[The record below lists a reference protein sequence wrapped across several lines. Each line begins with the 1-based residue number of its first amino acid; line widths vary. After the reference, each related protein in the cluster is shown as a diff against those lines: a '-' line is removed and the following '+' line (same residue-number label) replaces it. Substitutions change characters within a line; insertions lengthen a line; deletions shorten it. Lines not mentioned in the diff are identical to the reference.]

1 MASVLEAISLT
12 KTYKRWWSTEAVHAL
27 NGVSFRV
34 ERGSVFGLL
43 GPNGAG
49 KTTLVKIAL
58 TIARQDGGEVRLF
71 GESLRDRN
79 VLRRVG
85 YLPENPRFPAHL
97 TARQVLHLYGSL
109 SGASMDAVEKANS
122 AINIHLM

>member
-1 MASVLEAISLT
+1 MALVFEATSLT
-12 KTYKRWWSTEAVHAL
+12 KTFKRWWSRQAVHAL
-27 NGVSFRV
+27 NGVSFGV

-58 TIARQDGGEVRLF
+58 TIARQDGGEVRMF
-71 GESLRDRN
+71 GEPLHDRR

-97 TARQVLHLYGSL
+97 TA
-109 SGASMDAVEKANS
+109 
-122 AINIHLM
+122 